1 MATQFFEL
9 QDQARRK
16 TTRLVLL
23 FCLAVAA
30 IALGLYALAAV
41 GIGFRGTDPMTQQL
55 VFEIVWLDPLLMLQ
69 VGLLTLAVVGGAS
82 LYRISQLSGGGRV
95 VAEGLGGRLLHSDS
109 TASVERKI
117 LNVVEEMAIASG
129 IPTPPVYFLDQEPG
143 INAFAAGFSP
153 SDAVIGI
160 TRGCA
165 EQLSRDELQG
175 VVAHE
180 FSHIMNGDMRLNIR
194 LMGVLYG
201 ILVIGMIGYFLLRSS
216 LWAGAASRR
225 SSKDNSAM
233 AMVAAGLVLMALG
246 FLGTFF
252 GNLIKAS
259 VSRQREFL
267 ADASAVQFT
276 RNPAG
281 IAGALKKIGGFEAGS
296 EIGSPA
302 APESSHLFFGRAL
315 SSGFNSLFATHPP
328 LARRIEILDPS
339 WQGASA
345 ESRAGAAPVGSA
357 AAAGFAGGTAAAAF
371 AGSAVDQMGRVSTAH
386 LDYAVQLLREL
397 PPALKQAAHDSF
409 AARAVVYALLMD
421 VHSEPRKLQ
430 LEILDAKAERGVPEL
445 TRKLLPEVQRL
456 GPGHRLPLI
465 DLALPALRDLS
476 APQYERFQSL
486 VHDLVQADQRIE
498 LFEWTLQR
506 ILLAHLAPSFQG
518 VQRPRRRLRS
528 KQQLRWALEVI
539 LSALA
544 RVSGLSESAMQQ
556 AVVEAGRDLLS
567 PDLRKAELRLL
578 PPDRVGL
585 ASLDEALTLAASLDA
600 RAKERVLRACA
611 QVIAADGELTDSE
624 AELFRAIGDSLGCP
638 VPPLLP
644 GQPLV

>member
-1 MATQFFEL
+1 MATQFFEH
-9 QDQARRK
+9 QDRARRH
-16 TTRLVLL
+16 TTRLVFL
-23 FCLAVAA
+23 FGLAVVA
-30 IALGLYALAAV
+30 IVVGLYVLAAV
-41 GIGFRGTDPMTQQL
+41 AIGFRGTDPRTQQL
-55 VFEIVWLDPLLMLQ
+55 VFEIAWLDPLLMLH
-69 VGLLTLAVVGGAS
+69 VGLLTLVVVGGAS

-109 TASVERKI
+109 NAPLERKI

-129 IPTPPVYFLDQEPG
+129 IPTPPVYFLDHEEG

-165 EQLSRDELQG
+165 QQLSRDELQG

-201 ILVIGMIGYFLLRSS
+201 ILVIGMIGFFLLRSS

-225 SSKDNSAM
+225 NSRDNSTM
-233 AMVAAGLVLMALG
+233 VMVAGGVALMALG
-246 FLGTFF
+246 FLGTLF

-276 RNPAG
+276 RNPDG
-281 IAGALKKIGGFEAGS
+281 ISGALKKIGGFEAGS
-296 EIGSPA
+296 HIGSPA
-302 APESSHLFFGRAL
+302 APESSHLFFGQAL

-328 LARRIEILDPS
+328 LAERIKILDPS
-339 WQGASA
+339 WQGAMTEISTEA
-345 ESRAGAAPVGSA
+345 VPSPGAAT
-357 AAAGFAGGTAAAAF
+357 AGFAGGGPAPAF
-371 AGSAVDQMGRVSTAH
+371 AGSAVDQMGRISTAH
-386 LDYAVQLLREL
+386 LDYAVQLLLEL
-397 PPALKQAAHDSF
+397 PPAVKEAAHDPY

-421 VHSEPRKLQ
+421 ADPESRKLQ
-430 LEILDAKAERGVPEL
+430 LEILDAKGERGVPEL
-445 TRKLLPEVQRL
+445 TRKLLPEVERL
-456 GPGHRLPLI
+456 GPAHRLPLI

-476 APQYERFQSL
+476 ASQYERFQGL
-486 VHDLVQADQRIE
+486 VHDLVQADQRID

-506 ILLAHLAPSFQG
+506 ILLTHLAPNFEG
-518 VQRPRRRLRS
+518 VHRPERRLRS
-528 KQQLRWALEVI
+528 KQQLRQVLETI
-539 LSALA
+539 LSSLA
-544 RVSGLSESAMQQ
+544 RVGNLSESAMRQSV
-556 AVVEAGRDLLS
+556 ASAGHALV
-567 PDLRKAELRLL
+567 KAELRLL
-578 PPDRVGL
+578 SEDEVGL
-585 ASLDEALTLAASLDA
+585 ASLDEALGLAASLDS
-600 RAKERVLRACA
+600 RAKELVLRACA
-611 QVIAADGELTDSE
+611 QVIAADGEVADSE

-644 GQPLV
+644 GQALV

>member
-1 MATQFFEL
+1 MATQFFEH
-9 QDQARRK
+9 QDRARRH
-16 TTRLVLL
+16 TTRLVFL
-23 FCLAVAA
+23 FGLAVVALV
-30 IALGLYALAAV
+30 LGLYVLAAV
-41 GIGFRGTDPMTQQL
+41 ATGFRGSDPRTQQL
-55 VFEIVWLDPLLMLQ
+55 VFEIVWLDPLLMLH

-109 TASVERKI
+109 KAPLERKI

-129 IPTPPVYFLDQEPG
+129 IPTPPVYFLDHEEG

-165 EQLSRDELQG
+165 QQLSRDELQG

-201 ILVIGMIGYFLLRSS
+201 ILVIGMIGFFLLRSS
-216 LWAGAASRR
+216 LWAGAVSRR
-225 SSKDNSAM
+225 NSKDNSTLV
-233 AMVAAGLVLMALG
+233 MVAGGVALMALG
-246 FLGTFF
+246 FLGTLF

-276 RNPAG
+276 RNPDG
-281 IAGALKKIGGFEAGS
+281 ISGALKKIGGFEAGS
-296 EIGSPA
+296 HLESPA
-302 APESSHLFFGRAL
+302 APESSHLFFGQAL

-328 LARRIEILDPS
+328 LAERIKILDPS
-339 WQGASA
+339 WQGAMT
-345 ESRAGAAPVGSA
+345 EISREAAPSA
-357 AAAGFAGGTAAAAF
+357 GGATAGFAGGGSAPAF
-371 AGSAVDQMGRVSTAH
+371 AGSAVDQMGRISTAH
-386 LDYAVQLLREL
+386 LDYAVQLLLEM
-397 PPALKQAAHDSF
+397 PSAVKEAAHDPY

-421 VHSEPRKLQ
+421 VDPESRKLQ
-430 LEILDAKAERGVPEL
+430 LEILAAKGERGVPEL
-445 TRKLLPEVQRL
+445 THKLLPEVERL
-456 GPGHRLPLI
+456 GPAHRLPLI

-476 APQYERFQSL
+476 ASQYERFQGL
-486 VHDLVQADQRIE
+486 VKDLVQADQRID

-506 ILLAHLAPSFQG
+506 ILLTHLAPNFEG
-518 VQRPRRRLRS
+518 VHRPGRRLRS
-528 KQQLRWALEVI
+528 KHELREVLETI
-539 LSALA
+539 LSSLA
-544 RVSGLSESAMQQ
+544 RVGNLSESAMRQSV
-556 AVVEAGRDLLS
+556 ASAGRALV
-567 PDLRKAELRLL
+567 KAELRLL
-578 PPDRVGL
+578 SEDEVGL
-585 ASLDEALTLAASLDA
+585 ASLDEALGLAASLDSK
-600 RAKERVLRACA
+600 AKELVLRACA
-611 QVIAADGELTDSE
+611 QIIAADGEVADSE

>member
-1 MATQFFEL
+1 MATQFFEH
-9 QDQARRK
+9 QDRARRH
-16 TTRLVLL
+16 TTRLVFL
-23 FCLAVAA
+23 FSLAVVA
-30 IALGLYALAAV
+30 IVLGLYVLAAV
-41 GIGFRGTDPMTQQL
+41 ATGFRGTDPRTQQL
-55 VFEIVWLDPLLMLQ
+55 VFEIVWLDPLLMLH
-69 VGLLTLAVVGGAS
+69 VGLLTLVVVGGAS

-109 TASVERKI
+109 NAPLERKI

-129 IPTPPVYFLDQEPG
+129 IPTPPVYFLDHEEG

-165 EQLSRDELQG
+165 QQLSRDELQG

-201 ILVIGMIGYFLLRSS
+201 ILVIGMIGFFLLRSS
-216 LWAGAASRR
+216 LWAGVASRR
-225 SSKDNSAM
+225 NSRDNSTM
-233 AMVAAGLVLMALG
+233 VMVAGGIALMALG

-281 IAGALKKIGGFEAGS
+281 IAGALKKIGGYEAGS
-296 EIGSPA
+296 HIESPA
-302 APESSHLFFGRAL
+302 APESSHLFFGQAL

-328 LARRIEILDPS
+328 LSKRIKILDPS
-339 WQGASA
+339 WQGAMTEISS
-345 ESRAGAAPVGSA
+345 EAAPSPGA
-357 AAAGFAGGTAAAAF
+357 TTAGFAGGGLAPAF
-371 AGSAVDQMGRVSTAH
+371 AGSAVDQMGRISAAH
-386 LDYAVQLLREL
+386 LDYAVQLLLEL
-397 PPALKQAAHDSF
+397 PPAVKEAAHDPY

-421 VHSEPRKLQ
+421 ADPESRKLQ
-430 LEILDAKAERGVPEL
+430 LEMLDAKGERGVPEL
-445 TRKLLPEVQRL
+445 TRTLLPEVERL
-456 GPGHRLPLI
+456 GTAHRLPLI

-476 APQYERFQSL
+476 ASQYECFQGL
-486 VHDLVQADQRIE
+486 VQDLAQADQRID

-506 ILLAHLAPSFQG
+506 ILLTHLAPNFEG
-518 VQRPRRRLRS
+518 VHRPGRRLRS
-528 KQQLRWALEVI
+528 KQQLRQVLETI
-539 LSALA
+539 LSSLA
-544 RVSGLSESAMQQ
+544 RVGNLSESAMRQSV
-556 AVVEAGRDLLS
+556 ASAGRALV
-567 PDLRKAELRLL
+567 KAELRLL
-578 PPDRVGL
+578 SEDEVGL
-585 ASLDEALTLAASLDA
+585 ASLDEALGLAASLDS
-600 RAKERVLRACA
+600 RAKELVLRACA
-611 QVIAADGELTDSE
+611 QVIAADGEVADSE

-644 GQPLV
+644 GQTLV

>member
-1 MATQFFEL
+1 MATQFFEH
-9 QDQARRK
+9 QDRARRQ
-16 TTRLVLL
+16 TTRLVFL
-23 FCLAVAA
+23 FGLAVAA
-30 IALGLYALAAV
+30 LVLGLYVLAAV
-41 GIGFRGTDPMTQQL
+41 ATGFRGTDPRTQQL
-55 VFEIVWLDPLLMLQ
+55 VFEIVWLDPLLMLH

-109 TASVERKI
+109 KAPLERKI

-129 IPTPPVYFLDQEPG
+129 IPTPPVYFLDHEEG

-165 EQLSRDELQG
+165 QQLSRDELQG

-225 SSKDNSAM
+225 NSKDNSTLV
-233 AMVAAGLVLMALG
+233 MVAGGLALMALG
-246 FLGTFF
+246 FLGTLF

-276 RNPAG
+276 RNPDG
-281 IAGALKKIGGFEAGS
+281 ISGALKKIGGFEAGS
-296 EIGSPA
+296 HLESPA
-302 APESSHLFFGRAL
+302 APESSHLFFGQAL
-315 SSGFNSLFATHPP
+315 SSGFNALFATHPP
-328 LARRIEILDPS
+328 LAERIKILDPS
-339 WQGASA
+339 WQGAMT
-345 ESRAGAAPVGSA
+345 ESVREAAPSA
-357 AAAGFAGGTAAAAF
+357 GGATAGFAGGGPAPAF
-371 AGSAVDQMGRVSTAH
+371 AGSAVDQMGRISTAH
-386 LDYAVQLLREL
+386 LDYAVQLLREM
-397 PPALKQAAHDSF
+397 PSAVKEAAHDPY

-421 VHSEPRKLQ
+421 ADPECRKLQ
-430 LEILDAKAERGVPEL
+430 LEILAAKGERGVPEL
-445 TRKLLPEVQRL
+445 THKLLPEVERL
-456 GPGHRLPLI
+456 GPAHRLPLI

-476 APQYERFQSL
+476 ASQYERFQGL
-486 VHDLVQADQRIE
+486 VKDLVQADQRID

-506 ILLAHLAPSFQG
+506 ILLTHLAPNFEG
-518 VQRPRRRLRS
+518 VHRPGRRLRS
-528 KQQLRWALEVI
+528 KHELRQVLETI
-539 LSALA
+539 LSSLA
-544 RVSGLSESAMQQ
+544 RVGNLSESEMRQSVAS
-556 AVVEAGRDLLS
+556 VGRGLV
-567 PDLRKAELRLL
+567 KAELRLL
-578 PPDRVGL
+578 SNDEVGL
-585 ASLDEALTLAASLDA
+585 ASLDEALGLAASLDSK
-600 RAKERVLRACA
+600 AKELVLRACA
-611 QVIAADGELTDSE
+611 QIIAADGEVADSE

>member
-1 MATQFFEL
+1 MATQFFEH
-9 QDQARRK
+9 QDRARRH
-16 TTRLVLL
+16 TTRLVFL
-23 FCLAVAA
+23 FGLAVVA
-30 IALGLYALAAV
+30 IVLGLYLLAAV
-41 GIGFRGTDPMTQQL
+41 ATGFRGTDPRTQQL
-55 VFEIVWLDPLLMLQ
+55 VFEIVWLDPLLMLH
-69 VGLLTLAVVGGAS
+69 VGLLTLVVVGGAS

-109 TASVERKI
+109 NAPLERKI

-129 IPTPPVYFLDQEPG
+129 IPTPPVYFLDHEEG

-165 EQLSRDELQG
+165 QQLSRDELQG

-216 LWAGAASRR
+216 LWAGVASRR
-225 SSKDNSAM
+225 SSRDNSTM
-233 AMVAAGLVLMALG
+233 VMVAGGIALMALG
-246 FLGTFF
+246 FLGTLF

-276 RNPAG
+276 RNPDG
-281 IAGALKKIGGFEAGS
+281 IAGALKKIGGFEGGS
-296 EIGSPA
+296 HIESPA
-302 APESSHLFFGRAL
+302 APESSHLFFGQAL

-328 LARRIEILDPS
+328 LAERIKILDPS
-339 WQGASA
+339 WQGAMT
-345 ESRAGAAPVGSA
+345 EGGTDAAPLRA
-357 AAAGFAGGTAAAAF
+357 AVAAGFAGGGTSAGF
-371 AGSAVDQMGRVSTAH
+371 AGSAVDQMGHISTAH

-397 PPALKQAAHDSF
+397 PPAVKEAAHDSF

-421 VHSEPRKLQ
+421 ADPESRKLQ
-430 LEILDAKAERGVPEL
+430 LEILDAKGERGVPEL
-445 TRKLLPEVQRL
+445 TRKLLPEVERL

-465 DLALPALRDLS
+465 DVALPALRDLS
-476 APQYERFQSL
+476 ASQYERFQSL
-486 VHDLVQADQRIE
+486 VHDLVQADQRID

-506 ILLAHLAPSFQG
+506 ILLTHLAPNFEG
-518 VQRPRRRLRS
+518 VHRPRRRLRS
-528 KQQLRWALEVI
+528 KQQLRQVLEII

-544 RVSGLSESAMQQ
+544 RVGGLSESATQQ
-556 AVVEAGRDLLS
+556 AVARAGRDLV
-567 PDLRKAELRLL
+567 KGELRLL
-578 PPDRVGL
+578 SPDQVDL
-585 ASLDEALTLAASLDA
+585 ASLDEALALAASLHSK
-600 RAKERVLRACA
+600 AKERVLRACA
-611 QVIAADGELTDSE
+611 QVIAADGQVADSE

>member
-1 MATQFFEL
+1 MATQFFEH
-9 QDQARRK
+9 QDRARRH
-16 TTRLVLL
+16 TTRLVFL
-23 FCLAVAA
+23 FGLAVL
-30 IALGLYALAAV
+30 ALVVGLYLLAAV
-41 GIGFRGTDPMTQQL
+41 ATGFRGSDPRTQQL
-55 VFEIVWLDPLLMLQ
+55 VFEIVWLDPLLMLH

-82 LYRISQLSGGGRV
+82 LFRIHQLSGGGRV

-109 TASVERKI
+109 NAPLERKI

-129 IPTPPVYFLDQEPG
+129 IPTPPVYFLDQEQG

-160 TRGCA
+160 THGCA
-165 EQLSRDELQG
+165 QQLSRDELQG

-216 LWAGAASRR
+216 LWAGMASRR
-225 SSKDNSAM
+225 NSRDNSTM
-233 AMVAAGLVLMALG
+233 VMVAGGIALLVLG
-246 FLGTFF
+246 FLGTLF

-276 RNPAG
+276 RNPDG
-281 IAGALKKIGGFEAGS
+281 IAGALKKIGGFEGGS
-296 EIGSPA
+296 HIESPA
-302 APESSHLFFGRAL
+302 APESSHLFFGQAL
-315 SSGFNSLFATHPP
+315 TSGFNSLFATHPP
-328 LARRIEILDPS
+328 LAERIKILDPS
-339 WQGASA
+339 WQGAMTEGGTDAAS
-345 ESRAGAAPVGSA
+345 SRSA
-357 AAAGFAGGTAAAAF
+357 AAAGFAGASGGTAAAF
-371 AGSAVDQMGRVSTAH
+371 AGSAVDQMGRISDAH
-386 LDYAVQLLREL
+386 LDYAVKLLREL
-397 PPALKQAAHDSF
+397 PPMVKEAAHDAF

-421 VHSEPRKLQ
+421 ADPESRKLQ
-430 LEILDAKAERGVPEL
+430 LETLDAKAEPGVPEL
-445 TRKLLPEVQRL
+445 TRKLLPEVERL
-456 GPGHRLPLI
+456 GAGHRLPLI

-476 APQYERFQSL
+476 ASQYERFQSL
-486 VHDLVQADQRIE
+486 VHDLVQADQHID

-506 ILLAHLAPSFQG
+506 ILLTHLAPNFEG
-518 VQRPRRRLRS
+518 VHKPRHRLRS
-528 KQQLRWALEVI
+528 RQQLRQVLETI
-539 LSALA
+539 FSALA
-544 RVSGLSESAMQQ
+544 RVGNLSESATAA
-556 AVVEAGRDLLS
+556 AVARAGRDLV
-567 PDLRKAELRLL
+567 KGELRLL
-578 PPDRVGL
+578 SPDETDL
-585 ASLDEALTLAASLDA
+585 ASLDEALALAASLDS

-611 QVIAADGELTDSE
+611 QVIAADGQVADSE

>member
-1 MATQFFEL
+1 MATQFFEH
-9 QDQARRK
+9 QDRARRH
-16 TTRLVLL
+16 TTRLVFL
-23 FCLAVAA
+23 FGLAVVA
-30 IALGLYALAAV
+30 IVLGLYVLAAV
-41 GIGFRGTDPMTQQL
+41 ATGFRGTDPRTQQL
-55 VFEIVWLDPLLMLQ
+55 VFEIVWLDPLLMLH
-69 VGLLTLAVVGGAS
+69 VGLLTLVVVGGAS

-109 TASVERKI
+109 NAPLERKI

-129 IPTPPVYFLDQEPG
+129 IPTPPVYFLDHEEG

-165 EQLSRDELQG
+165 QQLSRDELQG

-216 LWAGAASRR
+216 LWAGVASRR
-225 SSKDNSAM
+225 SSRDNSTM
-233 AMVAAGLVLMALG
+233 VMVAGGIALMVLG
-246 FLGTFF
+246 FLGTLF

-276 RNPAG
+276 RNPDG
-281 IAGALKKIGGFEAGS
+281 IAGALKKIGGFEGGS
-296 EIGSPA
+296 HIESPG
-302 APESSHLFFGRAL
+302 APESSHLFFGQAL

-328 LARRIEILDPS
+328 LAERIKILDPN
-339 WQGASA
+339 WQGTMSQTDTEPGTTPSRSA
-345 ESRAGAAPVGSA
+345 V
-357 AAAGFAGGTAAAAF
+357 AAGFAGDGSAAAF
-371 AGSAVDQMGRVSTAH
+371 TGSAIDQMGRISTAH
-386 LDYAVQLLREL
+386 LDYAVRLLREL
-397 PPALKQAAHDSF
+397 PAAVQEAAHDPF

-421 VHSEPRKLQ
+421 ADPESRELQ
-430 LEILDAKAERGVPEL
+430 LGILDTKGEPGVPEL
-445 TRKLLPEVQRL
+445 TRKLLPEVERL
-456 GPGHRLPLI
+456 GPAHRLPLI

-476 APQYERFQSL
+476 ISQYKRFQGL
-486 VHDLVQADQRIE
+486 VQDLVEADQRID

-506 ILLAHLAPSFQG
+506 ILLTHLAPNFEG
-518 VQRPRRRLRS
+518 VRRPGRRLRS
-528 KQQLRWALEVI
+528 NRQLRQVLETI
-539 LSALA
+539 LSSLA
-544 RVSGLSESAMQQ
+544 RVGSLSESAMRQSV
-556 AVVEAGRDLLS
+556 ASAGRTLV
-567 PDLRKAELRLL
+567 KAELQLL
-578 PPDRVGL
+578 PEDKVGL
-585 ASLDEALTLAASLDA
+585 ASLDEALGLAASLDS
-600 RAKERVLRACA
+600 RAKEHLLRACA
-611 QVIAADGELTDSE
+611 QVIAADGEVADSE

-644 GQPLV
+644 GQALV

>member
-1 MATQFFEL
+1 MATQFFEH
-9 QDQARRK
+9 QDRARRH
-16 TTRLVLL
+16 TTRLVFL
-23 FCLAVAA
+23 FGLAVVA
-30 IALGLYALAAV
+30 IVLGLYVLAAV
-41 GIGFRGTDPMTQQL
+41 ATGFRGTDPRTQQL
-55 VFEIVWLDPLLMLQ
+55 VFEIAWLDPLLMLH
-69 VGLLTLAVVGGAS
+69 VGLLTLVVVGGAS

-109 TASVERKI
+109 NAPLERKI

-129 IPTPPVYFLDQEPG
+129 IPTPPVYLLDQEEG

-165 EQLSRDELQG
+165 QQLSRDELQG

-201 ILVIGMIGYFLLRSS
+201 ILVIGMIGFFLLRSS

-225 SSKDNSAM
+225 NSRDNSTM
-233 AMVAAGLVLMALG
+233 VMVAGGVALMALG
-246 FLGTFF
+246 FLGTLF

-276 RNPAG
+276 RNPDG
-281 IAGALKKIGGFEAGS
+281 ISGALKKIGGFDAGS
-296 EIGSPA
+296 HMESPA
-302 APESSHLFFGRAL
+302 TPESSHLFFGQAL

-328 LARRIEILDPS
+328 LAERIKILDPS
-339 WQGASA
+339 WQGAMTEISSEA
-345 ESRAGAAPVGSA
+345 ASSPGAAT
-357 AAAGFAGGTAAAAF
+357 AGFAGGGVAPAF
-371 AGSAVDQMGRVSTAH
+371 AGSAVDQMGRISTAH
-386 LDYAVQLLREL
+386 LDYAVQLLLEL
-397 PPALKQAAHDSF
+397 PPAVKEAAHDPY

-421 VHSEPRKLQ
+421 ADPESRKLQ
-430 LEILDAKAERGVPEL
+430 LEILDAKGERGVPEL
-445 TRKLLPEVQRL
+445 TRKLLPEVERL
-456 GPGHRLPLI
+456 GTAHRLPLI

-476 APQYERFQSL
+476 ASQYERFRGL
-486 VHDLVQADQRIE
+486 VQDLVQADQHID

-506 ILLAHLAPSFQG
+506 ILLTHLAPNFEG
-518 VQRPRRRLRS
+518 VHRPGRRLRS
-528 KQQLRWALEVI
+528 KQQLRQVLETI
-539 LSALA
+539 LSSLA
-544 RVSGLSESAMQQ
+544 RVGNLSESAMRQSV
-556 AVVEAGRDLLS
+556 ASVGRTLV
-567 PDLRKAELRLL
+567 KAELRLL
-578 PPDRVGL
+578 SEDEVGL
-585 ASLDEALTLAASLDA
+585 ASLDEALGLAASLDS
-600 RAKERVLRACA
+600 RAKELVLRACA
-611 QVIAADGELTDSE
+611 QVIAADGEVADSE

-644 GQPLV
+644 GQALA

>member
-1 MATQFFEL
+1 MATQFFEH
-9 QDQARRK
+9 QDRARRQ
-16 TTRLVLL
+16 TSRLIFL
-23 FCLAVAA
+23 FGLAVAA
-30 IALGLYALAAV
+30 LVLGLYVLAAV
-41 GIGFRGTDPMTQQL
+41 GTGFRGTDPRTQQL
-55 VFEIVWLDPLLMLQ
+55 VFEIVWLDPLLMIQ
-69 VGLLTLAVVGGAS
+69 VGLLTLVVVGGAS
-82 LYRISQLSGGGRV
+82 LYRVHQLSGGGRV

-109 TASVERKI
+109 NAPLERKI

-129 IPTPPVYFLDQEPG
+129 IPTPPVYFLDHEEG

-165 EQLSRDELQG
+165 QQLSRDELQG

-216 LWAGAASRR
+216 LWAGVATRR
-225 SSKDNSAM
+225 SSRDNSTM
-233 AMVAAGLVLMALG
+233 VMVAGGIALMALG

-296 EIGSPA
+296 QIESPA
-302 APESSHLFFGRAL
+302 APESSHLFFGQAL
-315 SSGFNSLFATHPP
+315 SSGLNSLFATHPP
-328 LARRIEILDPS
+328 LAERIKILDPN
-339 WQGASA
+339 WQGAMT
-345 ESRAGAAPVGSA
+345 ETGGAAAPSQSA
-357 AAAGFAGGTAAAAF
+357 AAAGFAGDGTATAF
-371 AGSAVDQMGRVSTAH
+371 AGSAIDQMGRISTAH
-386 LDYAVQLLREL
+386 LDYAVRLLREL
-397 PPALKQAAHDSF
+397 PAAVKEAAHDSF

-421 VHSEPRKLQ
+421 ADPESRELQ
-430 LEILDAKAERGVPEL
+430 LGILDAKGEPGVPEL
-445 TRKLLPEVQRL
+445 TRKLLPEMERL
-456 GPGHRLPLI
+456 GPAHRLPLI
-465 DLALPALRDLS
+465 DLALPALRNLS
-476 APQYERFQSL
+476 TSQYERFQGL
-486 VHDLVQADQRIE
+486 VHDLVQADDHID

-506 ILLAHLAPSFQG
+506 ILLTHLAPNFEG
-518 VQRPRRRLRS
+518 VRRPGRRLRS
-528 KQQLRWALEVI
+528 ERQLRQVLETI
-539 LSALA
+539 LSSLA
-544 RVSGLSESAMQQ
+544 RVGNLSESAMQESV
-556 AVVEAGRDLLS
+556 ARAGSALV
-567 PDLRKAELRLL
+567 KAELQLL
-578 PPDRVGL
+578 PEDEVGL
-585 ASLDEALTLAASLDA
+585 ASLDEALGLAASLDSS
-600 RAKERVLRACA
+600 AKERVLRACA
-611 QVIAADGELTDSE
+611 QVIAADGEVADSE

-644 GQPLV
+644 GQALV